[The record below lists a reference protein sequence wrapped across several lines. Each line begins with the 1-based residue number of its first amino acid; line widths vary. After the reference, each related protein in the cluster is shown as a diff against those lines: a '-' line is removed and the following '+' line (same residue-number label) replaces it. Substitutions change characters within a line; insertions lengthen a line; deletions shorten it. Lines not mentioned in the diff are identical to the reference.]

1 MNSFDKEKS
10 EKRKEVKR
18 ERKWKGSEKQGSEKM
33 GIEKK
38 KEVKRKGDW
47 KGSEKEKGIYHIMLV
62 KGYIHKKMFEVL
74 CVKKEKR
81 QPHKFL
87 FSERGCKLSSK

>member
-1 MNSFDKEKS
+1 MNSFDTEKS

-62 KGYIHKKMFEVL
+62 KGYIHKKCLKCCVL
-74 CVKKEKR
+74 KKKKAT
-81 QPHKFL
+81 P
-87 FSERGCKLSSK
+87 